1 MNLTGVKGRIQ
12 YVSAS
17 PIIVLDVGHNT
28 ACLNRLQETL
38 TSCGYPNHS
47 WEIVFG
53 VMKDK
58 PINEMLDILAT
69 LGKTLHCCTPNIDRA
84 MSAHE
89 LCEMAHAQS
98 IDAME
103 HESVAKAVKSAL
115 QKNNPVLITGSF
127 YLADEAIQALEELGI
142 NY

>member
-1 MNLTGVKGRIQ
+1 
-12 YVSAS
+12 
-17 PIIVLDVGHNT
+17 
-28 ACLNRLQETL
+28 
-38 TSCGYPNHS
+38 
-47 WEIVFG
+47 
-53 VMKDK
+53 
-58 PINEMLDILAT
+58 LDILAT
-69 LGKTLHCCTPNIDRA
+69 LGKTLHCCMPNIDRA

-89 LCEMAHAQS
+89 LCEMAQSQS